1 MKLLNFTIIKLTLCF
16 CVGIVIAFLLPI
28 SLDHS
33 ILSASGLISLLIL
46 SFIISKYQFK
56 KRIWFGVIAFL
67 TTISLGV
74 LVFNFHQQTNFKNH
88 YSHQVTKQNDI
99 PKLITFRIREQ
110 LKPSPFHDKYLV
122 DVLAIDKT
130 SVVGKSLLNV
140 NKDSSSTK
148 LKVDAIFI
156 TKSSFQD
163 IALPL
168 NPNQFNYKA
177 YLKKQYV
184 FHQIFSDNTRLK
196 LLASEPHT
204 LFGYAYNLR
213 ETINS
218 KLKTYDFTSEEL
230 SVINALLLGQ
240 RKDISEE
247 LYNNYINAG
256 AVHILAVSG
265 LHIGI
270 ILLLLTRVLRPLE
283 YLKHGK
289 FIKVVLILILL
300 WSFAIIAGLS
310 ASVTRA
316 VAMFSIVAIGMHWRR
331 PTNIYNTLT
340 ISVLIILL
348 FKPMFLF
355 DVGFQLSYIAV
366 LAIVSLQ
373 PLVYKLWKPK
383 FKVLDYFWQIFT
395 VTLAAQIG
403 VAPISLF
410 YFHQF
415 PGLFFISNLAIIPFL
430 GLILGLG
437 ILVILLALINRLP
450 EFIAHLY
457 GTMIS
462 TMNGLVDWVARQE
475 QFLFKNVS
483 FSLLQLLAVY
493 LFIIALVQF
502 YKTKSYQSLRLSFIG
517 ILALQGVFIFTKYES
532 SKSEFVVFHKS
543 RQTVIGEK
551 TGNNL
556 TLFTS
561 NDSLTIDDALI
572 KNYSVGNSI
581 KTLNN
586 SPIKS
591 VHHFKNKTILIVDSS
606 GIYNVKTFKPNVVIL
621 RNSPKINLD
630 RLIDS
635 IQPQMIVADGSNY
648 RSYVEHW
655 KTTCLKL
662 KRPFHQTSEKGAYIL
677 K

>member
-348 FKPMFLF
+348 FKPLFLF